1 MQEIRFYNDLF
12 PQVFFNTILRN
23 TEKQTKLAEPR
34 GTDLFINT
42 SNYWG
47 KSLTDPD
54 ISPQIHMQ
62 K

>member
-34 GTDLFINT
+34 GTDLLINI
-42 SNYWG
+42 SNYWVN
-47 KSLTDPD
+47 
-54 ISPQIHMQ
+54 H
-62 K
+62 